1 MMEVKIVIGPD
12 GFEKILP
19 IVQEYW
25 DESPIWR
32 GRDPY
37 TAIELWRMQC
47 RLGLQ
52 CTDPFSSVL
61 IAVDGDEIHGFTI
74 ISVDRNKRLKE
85 GIGTLIDD
93 FFVRKSSRGTNEAFL
108 KMWTFIHEWAKVM
121 NAAYVDADISLRNT
135 AVIRMMES
143 RGFKPLWTRYR
154 KMLGKED
161 DGQRSNSNKSSGR
174 SNPAGAYGKS
184 ATTSS

>member
-1 MMEVKIVIGPD
+1 MMEVKLVIGSE

-19 IVQEYW
+19 IVEEYW
-25 DESPIWR
+25 RESPLWR
-32 GRDPY
+32 GRGEY
-37 TAIELWRMQC
+37 TPTEIWRMQC

-74 ISVDRNKRLKE
+74 ISVDRNNNLKE
-85 GIGTLIDD
+85 GIGTLIND
-93 FFVRKSSRGTNEAFL
+93 FFVRKKSRGTNEAFL
-108 KMWTFIHEWAKVM
+108 TMWTFIHRWATVM
-121 NAAYVDADISLRNT
+121 NASSIDADISLRNT

-154 KMLGKED
+154 RMLGKED
-161 DGQRSNSNKSSGR
+161 DGKRSDSNKSAGRPSRSAGSGKR
-174 SNPAGAYGKS
+174 TTKS
-184 ATTSS
+184 S